1 MAAGASGDAG
11 SFGHQNGYQLGQ
23 LLGSVVSGLGVAE
36 LITPATPL
44 FSPELVGSMTQ
55 PPQLDE
61 VEDPAGLAV
70 L

>member
-1 MAAGASGDAG
+1 LA
-11 SFGHQNGYQLGQ
+11 
-23 LLGSVVSGLGVAE
+23 VAE

-55 PPQLDE
+55 PPQSDE